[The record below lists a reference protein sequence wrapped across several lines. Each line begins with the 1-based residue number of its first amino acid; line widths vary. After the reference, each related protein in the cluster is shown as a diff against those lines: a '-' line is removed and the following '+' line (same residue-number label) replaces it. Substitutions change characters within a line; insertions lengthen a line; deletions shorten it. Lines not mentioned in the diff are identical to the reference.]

1 MPRIWLAIVL
11 SLLVHVAAI
20 LKLPQFRLTPAEN
33 VDRGDTRGPMM
44 VRLAPRPEV
53 EPALPEPA
61 PPEPAPPL
69 VLRPERT
76 PPRAAPPSR
85 EPPRRKDPPPVISM
99 EKKEP
104 EAPPQQRAAPVPAPS
119 PPRAVPDS
127 DFASYV
133 EARRRARG
141 ETAPPAAPAEAPAGA
156 PAAEDPNARANRI
169 AAANLG
175 LDRTPSFGSARQ
187 PGGGIF
193 GIERLTYDYAEF
205 VFYGWN
211 KDIRRNTTQRI
222 EVRKGN
228 NADIRIAVVRRMI
241 VIIRE
246 HEQGDFVWESLRLGR
261 NVTLSARTR
270 DNAGLEEF
278 MMREFFGDDRRPLTP
293 R

>member
-53 EPALPEPA
+53 EPA

-85 EPPRRKDPPPVISM
+85 EPPRRKDPPPVIAL
-99 EKKEP
+99 EKKAP
-104 EAPPQQRAAPVPAPS
+104 EAPPPQRAAPVPTPS